1 MLTSTLLFAIASCP
15 QGPGALFHPPVRVQ
29 AGGADVKVE
38 APGYAAPCWHDV
50 DGDGH
55 HDLVVGQFT
64 GGRMLLCK
72 GSKDGSLQKGD
83 WLQAEGAIAEVPGV
97 W

>member
-1 MLTSTLLFAIASCP
+1 MLTATLLLSVVACP
-15 QGPGALFHPPVRVQ
+15 QGPGDQFHSPVRVQ

-38 APGYAAPCWHDV
+38 APGYAAPCWHDL

-55 HDLVVGQFT
+55 HDLIVGQFA
-64 GGRMLLCK
+64 GGKMLVCK

-83 WLQAEGAIAEVPGV
+83 WLKAEGDIAEVPGV